1 MDTSAVKFEPAVLEP
16 TAATTKTTKS
26 PSVSMS
32 VVAPAA
38 NVATAEVAAAAIDQ
52 VPITVPDAD
61 ALRTVP
67 LRVEPTGAVPTATV
81 MPRTRASN
89 GMRITAVEVVAR
101 PPVTVIVRSDGAE
114 ADIFDL
120 QVKLMGITLLTIIH

>member
-32 VVAPAA
+32 DVVAVF
-38 NVATAEVAAAAIDQ
+38 NVATAEVAPAAIDQ
-52 VPITVPDAD
+52 VPITVPEAV

-67 LRVEPTGAVPTATV
+67 LRVEPTGAVPTAAV
-81 MPRTRASN
+81 IARTRASN
-89 GMRITAVEVVAR
+89 GIRITAVEVVATA
-101 PPVTVIVRSDGAE
+101 PVTVIARSDGAE